1 MLTVEIMAS
10 LSSEV
15 DFFSSSVSDSFNIIS
30 SSNILF
36 INATFDEFAVCH
48 VHLAAVGSDVEFMG
62 FHFIRQL
69 AEVNFRI
76 IVSCI
81 SYYVCQLLL
90 MIRARIE
97 LIFFSERA
105 GKNDL
110 HFIKNFGA
118 DKIKLL

>member
-1 MLTVEIMAS
+1 MV
-10 LSSEV
+10 
-15 DFFSSSVSDSFNIIS
+15 
-30 SSNILF
+30 
-36 INATFDEFAVCH
+36 
-48 VHLAAVGSDVEFMG
+48 

-76 IVSCI
+76 IVSSI

-105 GKNDL
+105 GKSDL